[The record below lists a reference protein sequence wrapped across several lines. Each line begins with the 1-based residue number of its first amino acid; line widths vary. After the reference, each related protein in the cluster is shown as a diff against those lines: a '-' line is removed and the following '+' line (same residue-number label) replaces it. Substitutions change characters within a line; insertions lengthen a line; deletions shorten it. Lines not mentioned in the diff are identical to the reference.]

1 MEFETIH
8 TEDLPSDWVIRLTI
22 IDMELLP
29 LEGIEVGKVN
39 HYKLLVYTL
48 NDAKYYNHVLIIHLI
63 QLIIR
68 RQTSTLFQY
77 AR

>member
-1 MEFETIH
+1 
-8 TEDLPSDWVIRLTI
+8 
-22 IDMELLP
+22 MELLP

-48 NDAKYYNHVLIIHLI
+48 NDAKYIRIIHLI

-68 RQTSTLFQY
+68 RQIPTLFQY